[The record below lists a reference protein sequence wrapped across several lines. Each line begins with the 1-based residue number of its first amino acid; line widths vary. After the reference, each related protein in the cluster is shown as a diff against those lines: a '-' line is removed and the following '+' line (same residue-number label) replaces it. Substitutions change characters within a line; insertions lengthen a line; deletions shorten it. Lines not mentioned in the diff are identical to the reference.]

1 MSEIEKIKLELEQLK
16 AELKLKEEKEQ
27 RAIEK
32 NRQNSKDH
40 YKNVLKGRPQTDALK
55 RAKHKYY
62 LKCKDK
68 KNAEKLI
75 KD

>member
-40 YKNVLKGRPQTDALK
+40 YKNKLKGNPATDALK

-68 KNAEKLI
+68 KKEI
-75 KD
+75 K

>member
-40 YKNVLKGRPQTDALK
+40 YKNKLKGQPPTEALK
-55 RAKHKYY
+55 KAKHKYY
-62 LKCKDK
+62 LKCKLK
-68 KNAEKLI
+68 KQAEKE
-75 KD
+75 